1 MGVTFKGI
9 DDEISFLEDF
19 ILIAII
25 STLLAEF
32 EEISCYVVSKV
43 ASPKNHVASIECI
56 PQPLVSKKLG
66 LQTCNHK
73 KLILPTF
80 LNEMGGR

>member
-1 MGVTFKGI
+1 MSPFFFSYWHFFNPSLNVGVTFKGI
-9 DDEISFLEDF
+9 DDEIFLKDF
-19 ILIAII
+19 ILIAVV

-32 EEISCYVVSKV
+32 EEISCYVVSKG

-66 LQTCNHK
+66 
-73 KLILPTF
+73 P
-80 LNEMGGR
+80 

>member
-19 ILIAII
+19 ILIVSI

-43 ASPKNHVASIECI
+43 ALPKNHVASIECI
-56 PQPLVSKKLG
+56 PQALVSKKLG
-66 LQTCNHK
+66 
-73 KLILPTF
+73 P
-80 LNEMGGR
+80 